1 MNLHLNVVFISCLI
15 LGAAGGL
22 ESRLA
27 GRKLAIATHMAATSL
42 GYFAVAICHTSIEI
56 SFGLNS
62 APLYGLAL
70 AFLVCAW
77 ISETDSLR
85 SGEDVE
91 TRGDASNHVV
101 AFVIGYAGA
110 IGSTALLTLAV
121 VEMFALFM
129 RRARAGCEPVYGA
142 EASIATIDEAR

>member
-1 MNLHLNVVFISCLI
+1 MDLQLNVTFIACLI

-27 GRKLAIATHMAATSL
+27 GRKLAVATHMAATSL
-42 GYFAVAICHTSIEI
+42 GYFAIAICHTSIEI
-56 SFGLNS
+56 SFGVS
-62 APLYGLAL
+62 SGPSYALAL
-70 AFLVCAW
+70 AFLACAW

-85 SGEDVE
+85 SGEGVE

-110 IGSTALLTLAV
+110 IGSTAILILAV

-129 RRARAGCEPVYGA
+129 RRASAGCEAVYGA
-142 EASIATIDEAR
+142 EASAFDDAG